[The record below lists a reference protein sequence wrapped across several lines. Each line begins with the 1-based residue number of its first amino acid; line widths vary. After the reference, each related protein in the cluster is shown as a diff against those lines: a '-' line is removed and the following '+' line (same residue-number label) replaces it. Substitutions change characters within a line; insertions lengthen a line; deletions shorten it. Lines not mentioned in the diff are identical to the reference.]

1 MQTELFNSELAKR
14 PTAPPNPSAD
24 IARVVELVASR
35 GQITQSLLLA
45 RSRCRLPVAR
55 ARQLAMYLSHV
66 VLGESLTS
74 IGHAFGR
81 DRTTVAYACGLIEDM
96 RDDPQF
102 DQDVSALE
110 ATLEAGGQ

>member
-1 MQTELFNSELAKR
+1 MQTTAFNSQSVDR
-14 PTAPPNPSAD
+14 PSRHLGPAAD
-24 IARVVELVASR
+24 IPQVVELVASKVH
-35 GQITQSLLLA
+35 IAQSLLLA

-102 DQDVSALE
+102 DRDVSALE
-110 ATLEAGGQ
+110 AALEKDCH